1 MIKARPPKARLP
13 HTRAGA
19 DRRARRAAARASMG
33 RRSEEAD
40 RNDQLRDFMRAM
52 SVELSELAYKNGF
65 DALAVIF
72 DMARQAAESE
82 ALASDAH
89 LRRS

>member
-1 MIKARPPKARLP
+1 MVKARPPKAKFP
-13 HTRAGA
+13 HLRVGA
-19 DRRARRAAARASMG
+19 SRGARRVAARASMG
-33 RRSEEAD
+33 RSENSN
-40 RNDQLRDFMRAM
+40 RNDQLREFMRAM

-72 DMARQAAESE
+72 DMAREAAESE

-89 LRRS
+89 LHRT